1 MAHTDFDIASSDG
14 TRLQGRSWATPEP
27 IAVINLIHGLGE
39 HRGRYAHLA
48 AFFNTQNITVHA
60 IDLHGHGQTEGKRG
74 VADSVDILID
84 DVQALLAYSRLQ
96 NPNSPHILMGHSMGG
111 NVVLSFGLKNPQSA
125 YKAVIAQA
133 PLIAPFEK
141 VPAILKTVVA
151 GIIKIAPRFAMKAKL
166 DKEKISTLSHEQE
179 AYITDPLNHG
189 YLGGKLALSLFEHC
203 DAIAA
208 SAETYPYDVLVT
220 HGTKDRLTDFNASL
234 DFATACPRADFIA
247 YENSA
252 HEVHNDLHRDKVYA
266 DLSGWLLKKI

>member
-151 GIIKIAPRFAMKAKL
+151 GI
-166 DKEKISTLSHEQE
+166 
-179 AYITDPLNHG
+179 PLQ
-189 YLGGKLALSLFEHC
+189 
-203 DAIAA
+203 
-208 SAETYPYDVLVT
+208 
-220 HGTKDRLTDFNASL
+220 RLIPTMS
-234 DFATACPRADFIA
+234 
-247 YENSA
+247 
-252 HEVHNDLHRDKVYA
+252 
-266 DLSGWLLKKI
+266 W